1 MKWVAD
7 KLQAGETVT
16 FRPRGNSMDPLVK
29 NGQEV
34 TVSPITDDTKI
45 EVDSIVLCKVAGRIL
60 LHKVL
65 ALGTSGF
72 LIGSHKGS
80 TNGWTRT
87 LYGVLTAKGDVK

>member
-1 MKWVAD
+1 MNWVAD
-7 KLQAGETVT
+7 KLLGGEEVT

-34 TVSPITDDTKI
+34 TVSPIAEDTKI
-45 EVDSIVLCKVAGRIL
+45 EVGSILLCKVRGRVL

-65 ALGTSGF
+65 ALGPSGF
-72 LIGSHKGS
+72 LIGSNKGL

-87 LYGVLTAKGDVK
+87 VYGILTAKGT